1 MCVVGCAAPNAPN
14 CITEGEDNC
23 RIEALTVRGTR
34 RTFVVSHRGQ
44 LDCSAGKVPVVFAF
58 HGYGDTGSGLRS
70 YLGVE
75 EVLGGKALFVY
86 PDGQAQFETGGNSGW
101 NREVGGED
109 VAFFDAMRER
119 LAEDSCLDTDR
130 VFSVGHSRGGRM
142 VETLSCARQAVHR
155 GFMQIAAGIDS
166 EPNCPESAPAWLTHG
181 VSDGTVLF
189 SDGEADRDRWAKRN
203 GCNVPSSVEK
213 FPVDRCTQLQG
224 CPEQTPV
231 IWCPSSV
238 TKWNGHAPAAFTPAE
253 MAAFIQR
260 FD

>member
-1 MCVVGCAAPNAPN
+1 M
-14 CITEGEDNC
+14 
-23 RIEALTVRGTR
+23 
-34 RTFVVSHRGQ
+34 
-44 LDCSAGKVPVVFAF
+44 VFAF

-155 GFMQIAAGIDS
+155 GFMQIAA
-166 EPNCPESAPAWLTHG
+166 EYKPASLGDALHG
-181 VSDGTVLF
+181 GSL
-189 SDGEADRDRWAKRN
+189 R
-203 GCNVPSSVEK
+203 P
-213 FPVDRCTQLQG
+213 
-224 CPEQTPV
+224 
-231 IWCPSSV
+231 
-238 TKWNGHAPAAFTPAE
+238 TKSKSIFGHWGKQIGRASCRERVCYAV
-253 MAAFIQR
+253 
-260 FD
+260 